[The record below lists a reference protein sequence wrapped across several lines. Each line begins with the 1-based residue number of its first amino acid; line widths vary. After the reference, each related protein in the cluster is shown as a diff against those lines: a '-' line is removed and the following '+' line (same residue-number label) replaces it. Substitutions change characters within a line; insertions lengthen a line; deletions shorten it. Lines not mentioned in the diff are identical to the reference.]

1 MHFASLF
8 QLFIKRLLVETVLK
22 INNLSKNYGNIQ
34 AVKNVSFEIKKGEVY
49 GILGPNGSGKTTTLA
64 VVLGILQAN
73 AGNFQWFGEPLSKHT
88 RRRIGS
94 LVETPNF
101 YPYLTLWENL
111 KIVAKIK
118 DAPEDDINYAL
129 GVANLLKRKH
139 TNFGY
144 LSLGM
149 KQRMSM
155 ASVLIGNPEVLV
167 LDEPTNGL
175 DPEGFAEVR
184 HIIQTQA
191 KEGKTIILASH
202 ILDEVEKVC
211 SHAAIL
217 KSGELIANGKV
228 GELLSTEETVY
239 VQAEKLDELMKLLN
253 DSEIASK
260 TYMSDE
266 DLAVVLHSNY
276 KSADLSKFCY
286 EQGFSLSKIV
296 VKKQSLEDQFLQ
308 LVK

>member
-1 MHFASLF
+1 M
-8 QLFIKRLLVETVLK
+8 ETILK
-22 INNLSKNYGNIQ
+22 VNNLSKNYGNIQ
-34 AVKNVSFEIKKGEVY
+34 AVKNVSFEVKKGDVY

-64 VVLGILQAN
+64 VILGILNAN
-73 AGNFQWFGEPLSKHT
+73 GGDYEWFEEPMTKFA

-129 GVANLLKRKH
+129 GIANLLKRKH

-184 HIIQTQA
+184 NIIQSQA
-191 KEGKTIILASH
+191 REGKTIIIASH

-211 SHAAIL
+211 SHVAIL

-228 GELLSTEETVY
+228 GELLSSEETVY
-239 VQAEKLDELMKLLN
+239 VQRWKN
-253 DSEIASK
+253 
-260 TYMSDE
+260 
-266 DLAVVLHSNY
+266 
-276 KSADLSKFCY
+276 
-286 EQGFSLSKIV
+286 
-296 VKKQSLEDQFLQ
+296 
-308 LVK
+308 

>member
-1 MHFASLF
+1 M
-8 QLFIKRLLVETVLK
+8 ETILK

-34 AVKNVSFEIKKGEVY
+34 AIRNVSFEVNKGEVY

-64 VVLGILQAN
+64 VVLGILN
-73 AGNFQWFGEPLSKHT
+73 AYGGSYQWFDEPFTKLA

-94 LVETPNF
+94 LIETPNF

-118 DAPEDDINYAL
+118 DAPDEDINHAL

-139 TNFGY
+139 TNFGH

-184 HIIQTQA
+184 NIIQSQA
-191 KEGKTIILASH
+191 KEGKTIIIASH

-211 SHAAIL
+211 SHVAIL
-217 KSGELIANGKV
+217 KSGELIANGRV
-228 GELLSTEETVY
+228 GELLSSDETVFI
-239 VQAEKLDELMKLLN
+239 QSERMDELVEVLN
-253 DSEIASK
+253 DSELTSK
-260 TYMSDE
+260 VYMVE
-266 DLAVVLHSNY
+266 NDLAIVLNTNF
-276 KSADLSKFCY
+276 KSADLSKFCF
-286 EQGFSLSKIV
+286 EKGFPLSKIAI
-296 VKKQSLEDQFLQ
+296 KKQSLEDQFLE

>member
-1 MHFASLF
+1 M
-8 QLFIKRLLVETVLK
+8 ETVLK
-22 INNLSKNYGNIQ
+22 INNLSKNYGNLQ
-34 AVKNVSFEIKKGEVY
+34 AVKNVSFEIKRGEVY

-64 VVLGILQAN
+64 VILGILQAN
-73 AGNFQWFGEPLSKHT
+73 GGDFQWFDQPFSKHI

-139 TNFGY
+139 TNFGH

-211 SHAAIL
+211 SHVAIL

-239 VQAEKLDELMKLLN
+239 IQTEKLDELMNFLKESDLVSN
-253 DSEIASK
+253 
-260 TYMSDE
+260 TYMVEE
-266 DLAVVLHSNY
+266 DLAVVLNSNY
-276 KSADLSKFCY
+276 KSTDLSKFCFEKGY
-286 EQGFSLSKIV
+286 PLSKIV

>member
-1 MHFASLF
+1 ME
-8 QLFIKRLLVETVLK
+8 KVLQ
-22 INNLSKNYGNIQ
+22 INNLSKNYGSLQ
-34 AVKNVSFEIKKGEVY
+34 AVRNVSFTVNKGEVY

-64 VVLGILQAN
+64 VVLGILNAN
-73 AGNFQWFGEPLSKHT
+73 GGSYQWFNEPFTKMA

-94 LVETPNF
+94 LIETPNF
-101 YPYLTLWENL
+101 YPYLSLWENL

-118 DAPEDDINYAL
+118 DAPEDDINNAL
-129 GVANLLKRKH
+129 GIANLLKRKH
-139 TNFGY
+139 TNFGH

-155 ASVLIGNPEVLV
+155 AAVLIGNPEVLV

-184 HIIQTQA
+184 NIIQSQA
-191 KEGKTIILASH
+191 NEGKTIILASH

-211 SHAAIL
+211 SHVAIL
-217 KSGELIANGKV
+217 KSGELIANGRV
-228 GELLSTEETVY
+228 GELLSAEETVIINSDKK
-239 VQAEKLDELMKLLN
+239 EELLKMLKESKLAKDIYPVEQ
-253 DSEIASK
+253 
-260 TYMSDE
+260 
-266 DLAVVLHSNY
+266 DLAVVLNSEYNV
-276 KSADLSKFCY
+276 SDLNKLCV
-286 EQGFSLSKIV
+286 ENGFILTKIL

>member
-1 MHFASLF
+1 M
-8 QLFIKRLLVETVLK
+8 ETVLK

-34 AVKNVSFEIKKGEVY
+34 AVRNVSFEVKKGEVY

-64 VVLGILQAN
+64 VVLGILNAN
-73 AGNFQWFGEPLSKHT
+73 GGNYQWFDEAFTKLA

-94 LVETPNF
+94 LIETPNF

-118 DAPEDDINYAL
+118 DAPDEDINYAL

-139 TNFGY
+139 TNFGH

-184 HIIQTQA
+184 NIIQSQA
-191 KEGKTIILASH
+191 KEGKTIIIASH

-211 SHAAIL
+211 SHVAIL
-217 KSGELIANGKV
+217 KSGELIANGRV
-228 GELLSTEETVY
+228 GELLSSDETVF
-239 VQAEKLDELMKLLN
+239 VQSEKMDELIKILN
-253 DSEIASK
+253 DSELTSK
-260 TYMSDE
+260 VYMVED
-266 DLAVVLHSNY
+266 DLAVVLHTNF
-276 KSADLSKFCY
+276 KSADLSKFCF
-286 EQGFSLSKIV
+286 EKGFPLSKIV
-296 VKKQSLEDQFLQ
+296 VKKQSLEDQFLE

>member
-1 MHFASLF
+1 M
-8 QLFIKRLLVETVLK
+8 ETILK
-22 INNLSKNYGNIQ
+22 INNLSKNYGNIRAIQ
-34 AVKNVSFEIKKGEVY
+34 DVSFEVKKGEVY

-73 AGNFQWFGEPLSKHT
+73 GGNFQWFGEPFTKQI

-139 TNFGY
+139 TNFGH

-184 HIIQTQA
+184 HIIQAQA
-191 KEGKTIILASH
+191 QEGKTIILASH

-228 GELLSTEETVY
+228 GELLSTDETVY
-239 VQAEKLDELMKLLN
+239 IQAEKLGELMVLIQ
-253 DSEIASK
+253 DSDLATNVYKEE
-260 TYMSDE
+260 E
-266 DLAVVLHSNY
+266 DLAVVLKSIY
-276 KSADLSKFCY
+276 KPTDLSKFCY
-286 EQGFSLSKIV
+286 EKGYPLSKIV

>member
-1 MHFASLF
+1 M
-8 QLFIKRLLVETVLK
+8 ETVLR

-34 AVKNVSFEIKKGEVY
+34 AVRNVSFEVKKGEVY

-64 VVLGILQAN
+64 VVLGILNAN
-73 AGNFQWFGEPLSKHT
+73 GGSYQWFDEPFTKLA

-94 LVETPNF
+94 LIETPNF

-118 DAPEDDINYAL
+118 DAPDEDINHAL

-139 TNFGY
+139 TNFGH

-184 HIIQTQA
+184 NIIQSQA
-191 KEGKTIILASH
+191 KEGKTIIIASH
-202 ILDEVEKVC
+202 ILDEIEKVC
-211 SHAAIL
+211 SHVAIL
-217 KSGELIANGKV
+217 KSGELIANGRV
-228 GELLSTEETVY
+228 GELLSSDETVFI
-239 VQAEKLDELMKLLN
+239 QSEKIDELMKILN
-253 DSEIASK
+253 DSELTSK
-260 TYMSDE
+260 VYMVE
-266 DLAVVLHSNY
+266 NDLAVVLNTNY
-276 KSADLSKFCY
+276 KSTDLSKFCF
-286 EQGFSLSKIV
+286 EKGFPLSKIV
-296 VKKQSLEDQFLQ
+296 VKKQSLEDQFLE

>member
-1 MHFASLF
+1 M
-8 QLFIKRLLVETVLK
+8 ETVLK

-34 AVKNVSFEIKKGEVY
+34 AVRDVSFEVKKGEVY

-64 VVLGILQAN
+64 VVLGILNAN
-73 AGNFQWFGEPLSKHT
+73 GGSYQWFDEAFTKLA

-94 LVETPNF
+94 LIETPNF

-118 DAPEDDINYAL
+118 DAPDKDINYAL

-139 TNFGY
+139 TNFGH

-184 HIIQTQA
+184 NIIQSQA
-191 KEGKTIILASH
+191 KEGKTIIIASH

-211 SHAAIL
+211 SHVAIL
-217 KSGELIANGKV
+217 KSGELIANGRV
-228 GELLSTEETVY
+228 GELLSSDETVFI
-239 VQAEKLDELMKLLN
+239 QSEKMDKLMEILN
-253 DSEIASK
+253 DSELTSK
-260 TYMSDE
+260 VYMVE
-266 DLAVVLHSNY
+266 NDLAVVLNTNF
-276 KSADLSKFCY
+276 KSADLSKFCF
-286 EQGFSLSKIV
+286 EKGFPLSKIV
-296 VKKQSLEDQFLQ
+296 VKKQSLEDQFLE

>member
-1 MHFASLF
+1 ME
-8 QLFIKRLLVETVLK
+8 KVLQ
-22 INNLSKNYGNIQ
+22 INNLSKNYGNLQ
-34 AVKNVSFEIKKGEVY
+34 AVRDVSFTVNKGEVY

-64 VVLGILQAN
+64 VVLGILNAN
-73 AGNFQWFGEPLSKHT
+73 GGSYKWFDEPLTKLA

-94 LVETPNF
+94 LIETPNF

-118 DAPEDDINYAL
+118 NAPEEDINYAL

-139 TNFGY
+139 TNFGH

-155 ASVLIGNPEVLV
+155 AAVLIGNPEVLV

-184 HIIQTQA
+184 HIIQSQA

-211 SHAAIL
+211 SHVAIL

-228 GELLSTEETVY
+228 GELLSSDETVIINSDKKEELQQSLKESKLVKDIY
-239 VQAEKLDELMKLLN
+239 AAE
-253 DSEIASK
+253 
-260 TYMSDE
+260 E
-266 DLAVVLHSNY
+266 DIAVVLNSDYNVT
-276 KSADLSKFCY
+276 DLNKFCA
-286 EQGFSLSKIV
+286 EKGFVLTKIL

>member
-1 MHFASLF
+1 M
-8 QLFIKRLLVETVLK
+8 ETILK

-34 AVKNVSFEIKKGEVY
+34 AIRNVSFEVNKGEVY

-64 VVLGILQAN
+64 VVLGILNAN
-73 AGNFQWFGEPLSKHT
+73 GGSYQWFDEPFTKLA

-94 LVETPNF
+94 LIETPNF

-118 DAPEDDINYAL
+118 DAPDEDINHAL

-139 TNFGY
+139 TNFGH

-184 HIIQTQA
+184 NIIQSQA
-191 KEGKTIILASH
+191 KEGKTIIIASH

-211 SHAAIL
+211 SHVAIL
-217 KSGELIANGKV
+217 KSGELIANGRV
-228 GELLSTEETVY
+228 GELLSSDETVFI
-239 VQAEKLDELMKLLN
+239 QSERMDELVEVLN
-253 DSEIASK
+253 DSELTSK
-260 TYMSDE
+260 VYMVE
-266 DLAVVLHSNY
+266 NDLAVVLNTNF
-276 KSADLSKFCY
+276 KSADLSKFCF
-286 EQGFSLSKIV
+286 EKGFPLSKIAI
-296 VKKQSLEDQFLQ
+296 KKQSLEDQFLE

>member
-1 MHFASLF
+1 M
-8 QLFIKRLLVETVLK
+8 ETVLR

-34 AVKNVSFEIKKGEVY
+34 AVRNVSFEVKKGEVY

-64 VVLGILQAN
+64 VVLGILNAN
-73 AGNFQWFGEPLSKHT
+73 GGNYQWFDEPFTKLA

-94 LVETPNF
+94 LIETPNF

-118 DAPEDDINYAL
+118 DAPDEDINHAL

-139 TNFGY
+139 TNFGH

-155 ASVLIGNPEVLV
+155 ASVLIGNSEVLV

-184 HIIQTQA
+184 NIIQSQA
-191 KEGKTIILASH
+191 KEGKTIIIASH
-202 ILDEVEKVC
+202 ILDEIEKVC
-211 SHAAIL
+211 SHVAIL
-217 KSGELIANGKV
+217 KSGELIANGRV
-228 GELLSTEETVY
+228 GELLSSDETVFI
-239 VQAEKLDELMKLLN
+239 QSEKIDELMKILN
-253 DSEIASK
+253 DSELTSK
-260 TYMSDE
+260 VYMVE
-266 DLAVVLHSNY
+266 NDLAVVLNTNY
-276 KSADLSKFCY
+276 KSTDLSKFCF
-286 EQGFSLSKIV
+286 EKGFPLSKIV
-296 VKKQSLEDQFLQ
+296 VKKQSLEDQFLE

>member
-1 MHFASLF
+1 MKT
-8 QLFIKRLLVETVLK
+8 ILK
-22 INNLSKNYGNIQ
+22 INNLSKNYGNIRAIQ
-34 AVKNVSFEIKKGEVY
+34 DVSFEVKKGEVY

-73 AGNFQWFGEPLSKHT
+73 GGNFQWFEEPFTKQI

-101 YPYLTLWENL
+101 YPYLTLLENL

-139 TNFGY
+139 TNFGH

-175 DPEGFAEVR
+175 DPEGFAEIR
-184 HIIQTQA
+184 HIIQSQA

-211 SHAAIL
+211 SHVAIL

-228 GELLSTEETVY
+228 GELLSTDETVY
-239 VQAEKLDELMKLLN
+239 IQAEKLDELMVLIQ
-253 DSEIASK
+253 DSDLATNVYKEE
-260 TYMSDE
+260 E
-266 DLAVVLHSNY
+266 DLAVVLKSIY
-276 KSADLSKFCY
+276 KSTDLSKFCY
-286 EQGFSLSKIV
+286 EKGYPLSKIV